1 MSKSAVIF
9 KKKTHIYWH
18 FSYTSVSAVTV
29 FGQLFENYEL
39 LITHYSLDWLLVKQN
54 NTLPIFSTNRIGLS
68 HEFKQRT
75 RLCF

>member
-1 MSKSAVIF
+1 MSKSAVIL
-9 KKKTHIYWH
+9 KKNHMHWH

-29 FGQLFENYEL
+29 FGKLFENDEL

-54 NTLPIFSTNRIGLS
+54 TTLPIFSTNRIGLS